1 VVDPAG
7 IAISTALDDQYVPA
21 IAFDGTQ
28 YFVVW
33 ADKRVG
39 SWDIYGSRLTASG
52 SVLDPSGIPISTTLN
67 DQYWP
72 AIVFDGSKYMVV
84 WEDNRDGSQYWDIY
98 AAQVF
103 VSGTVRTPAGI
114 SIATEP
120 GYQRYPALAAGP
132 SYMLLVAYQGIVPC
146 GTYGTY
152 LIWGNIWTGTPTA
165 LAFSSG
171 SASGKEGCVT
181 LTWQMGIDVP
191 ASSFV
196 IQRAESQSDEFIDL
210 SLSIRRDSEFSFSG
224 VDYDV
229 LPGKTYWYKIVLLS
243 ASGEETYGPME
254 VHVDQVVARFRAD
267 PTYPNPCKL
276 ACTIPFEIPE
286 ACRVSLSVFDVSGTL
301 IRTLVEGERTRG
313 PHREVWDG
321 RDEHGIALPSG
332 VYFYALEIPK
342 GKAVKKI
349 VLLR

>member
-1 VVDPAG
+1 
-7 IAISTALDDQYVPA
+7 
-21 IAFDGTQ
+21 
-28 YFVVW
+28 
-33 ADKRVG
+33 
-39 SWDIYGSRLTASG
+39 
-52 SVLDPSGIPISTTLN
+52 
-67 DQYWP
+67 
-72 AIVFDGSKYMVV
+72 
-84 WEDNRDGSQYWDIY
+84 
-98 AAQVF
+98 
-103 VSGTVRTPAGI
+103 
-114 SIATEP
+114 
-120 GYQRYPALAAGP
+120 
-132 SYMLLVAYQGIVPC
+132 
-146 GTYGTY
+146 
-152 LIWGNIWTGTPTA
+152 
-165 LAFSSG
+165 
-171 SASGKEGCVT
+171 
-181 LTWQMGIDVP
+181 MGIDVP

-342 GKAVKKI
+342 GKTVKKI